1 LIVSQRRL
9 EQYAFKTFGFNKQVL
24 RLRVG
29 NHACAKRMIVFR
41 KVTMVPLR
49 KTIMRF
55 AHAWFPEGLLK
66 SCKDFKKEQYA
77 PFSLLKQKVLKA

>member
-1 LIVSQRRL
+1 
-9 EQYAFKTFGFNKQVL
+9 
-24 RLRVG
+24 
-29 NHACAKRMIVFR
+29 
-41 KVTMVPLR
+41 
-49 KTIMRF
+49 MRF